1 MKKFIIAIFIIASS
15 FTFAQQSYFELLRQD
30 MGTKKVALITEVM
43 QFTDQES
50 EGFWPL
56 YREFDFEKAKIG
68 DETLKLIKDY
78 AANYENI
85 TDEKAVEL
93 MNTNFDLQ
101 KKKLSLKRD
110 YLKKFG
116 KVIAP
121 ARAVKFM
128 QVMNQIEMIID
139 IQIASQLPLIGETI
153 EPVTEP
159 ASDDKGSD
167 L

>member
-30 MGTKKVALITEVM
+30 LATKKVALITEVM
-43 QFTDQES
+43 QFTDE
-50 EGFWPL
+50 EAEVFWPL
-56 YREFDFEKAKIG
+56 YREFDFENAKIG

-78 AANYENI
+78 AAHFENI

-93 MNTNFDLQ
+93 MNTSFNL
-101 KKKLSLKRD
+101 KNKKLDLKRS
-110 YLKKFG
+110 YLKKFN
-116 KVIAP
+116 KIIAP

-128 QVMNQIEMIID
+128 QVVNQIEMIID
-139 IQIASQLPLIGETI
+139 IQVASQLPLVGETI
-153 EPVTEP
+153 EPVAAPEGE
-159 ASDDKGSD
+159 DKGSD

>member
-43 QFTDQES
+43 QFTDEES
-50 EGFWPL
+50 EVFWPL
-56 YREFDFEKAKIG
+56 YREFDFEKSKLG
-68 DETLKLIKDY
+68 DETLKLIKNY

-93 MNTNFDLQ
+93 MNTNFDIQ
-101 KKKLSLKRD
+101 KKKLDLKRN
-110 YLKKFG
+110 YIKKFG

>member
-1 MKKFIIAIFIIASS
+1 MKKFIIAIFILASA

-30 MGTKKVALITEVM
+30 LSTQKVAIITEVM

-50 EGFWPL
+50 EVFWPL
-56 YREFDFEKAKIG
+56 YREFDFEKSKIG
-68 DETLKLIKDY
+68 DEVLKLIKDY
-78 AANYENI
+78 ADHYENI

-101 KKKLSLKRD
+101 KKELDLKRN
-110 YLKKFG
+110 YLNKFS

-128 QVMNQIEMIID
+128 QVMNQIEMVID
-139 IQIASQLPLIGETI
+139 LQIASQLPLIGEPI

-159 ASDDKGSD
+159 VSDDKGSD

>member
-1 MKKFIIAIFIIASS
+1 MKKFIIAIFILASS
-15 FTFAQQSYFELLRQD
+15 FTFAQESYFELLRQD
-30 MGTKKVALITEVM
+30 LGTKKVALITEVM
-43 QFTDQES
+43 QFTDQEA
-50 EGFWPL
+50 EVFWPL
-56 YREFDFEKAKIG
+56 YREFDFEKSKLG

-78 AANYENI
+78 AAHYENI

-101 KKKLSLKRD
+101 KKELDLKRN

-153 EPVTEP
+153 EPVTDPEGE
-159 ASDDKGSD
+159 SKGSD

>member
-1 MKKFIIAIFIIASS
+1 MKKFIIAIFILASS

-30 MGTKKVALITEVM
+30 LGTKKVALITEVM
-43 QFTDQES
+43 QFTDE
-50 EGFWPL
+50 EADVFWPL
-56 YREFDFEKAKIG
+56 YREFDFEKSKLG

-85 TDEKAVEL
+85 TDEKAVDL
-93 MNTNFDLQ
+93 MNTNFDIQ
-101 KKKLSLKRD
+101 KKKLDLKRN

-139 IQIASQLPLIGETI
+139 IQIASQLPLIGEPI

-159 ASDDKGSD
+159 ASEEKGSD

>member
-1 MKKFIIAIFIIASS
+1 MKKIIIAISIIASS

-30 MGTKKVALITEVM
+30 LATKKVALITDVM
-43 QFTDQES
+43 QFTDEES
-50 EGFWPL
+50 EVFWPL
-56 YREFDFEKAKIG
+56 YREFDFESSKLG

-78 AANYENI
+78 ATHFENI

-101 KKKLSLKRD
+101 KKELALKQD
-110 YLKKFG
+110 YLKKFS
-116 KVIAP
+116 KIIAP
-121 ARAVKFM
+121 ARAVKVM
-128 QVMNQIEMIID
+128 QVMNQIDMIID
-139 IQIASQLPLIGETI
+139 LQIASQLHLVGEPI

-159 ASDDKGSD
+159 ANDDKGSD